1 MFKKQIQHGGPITIT
16 DKNVI
21 RYFMTIKEAV
31 ELVLQS
37 STLSKG
43 NELFILDMGKPVKI
57 IDLAKQMIF
66 NSGLKIKNEKNLD
79 GDIEIVVTG
88 LRPGEKLFEEL
99 LLDSKSVRTR
109 HPLIFKSIEKEVDYL
124 KFEKEF
130 KYLVTQLLD
139 GNKENVLATLSAL
152 VPEWKRYKNN

>member
-1 MFKKQIQHGGPITIT
+1 
-16 DKNVI
+16 
-21 RYFMTIKEAV
+21 
-31 ELVLQS
+31 
-37 STLSKG
+37 
-43 NELFILDMGKPVKI
+43 
-57 IDLAKQMIF
+57 MIF

-109 HPLIFKSIEKEVDYL
+109 HPLILKSIEKEVDYL

-152 VPEWKRYKNN
+152 VPEWKRYKNNKFVC